1 MNSIR
6 INISSSLIILMIL
19 ISVFEPQHHGAFAV
33 EQVSDFSSSLFIVWF
48 YIQIRYN
55 YLKNVIVR
63 FRFHIRTLII
73 YNHRILVIIILRKF
87 TIINWVNDYNLRQRT
102 KTEKKD
108 YFLYFLTMIKSNN
121 SFWAASHAK

>member
-87 TIINWVNDYNLRQRT
+87 TIIN
-102 KTEKKD
+102 
-108 YFLYFLTMIKSNN
+108 
-121 SFWAASHAK
+121 